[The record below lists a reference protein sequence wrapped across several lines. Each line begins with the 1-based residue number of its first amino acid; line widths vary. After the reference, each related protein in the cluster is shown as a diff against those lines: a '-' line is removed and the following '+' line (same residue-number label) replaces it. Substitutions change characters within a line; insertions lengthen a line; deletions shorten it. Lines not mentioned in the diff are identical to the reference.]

1 MAELSVSGVGG
12 VVLPVEPLAPPA
24 GFPVLEVRGVSM
36 RFPGVLA
43 LDGVSVDVLPG
54 EVHCWIGENGAG
66 KSTLIKI
73 LAGATSPDSGSIS
86 VGGVAVAVS
95 SPHVAQQLGLS
106 FIFQELSVVNGLSV
120 ADNILLGNELARG
133 PLVRSRASV
142 DRAGELLTR
151 IGFGYLEPGRR
162 VGRLSTAEKQAVMVA
177 RALHLDAQV
186 IFMDETTASLDR
198 DEAVRLFSV
207 IESLKAEG
215 RSIVFVSHRLKEVD
229 QIADRVT
236 VFKDGRVVGTY
247 RAGQVS
253 VHDMV
258 RLMVGRDIEQAFPAK
273 DRVFGPVVM
282 EARDACTS
290 RVRGVSLP
298 IRSGQII
305 GIAGLVGSGRTELLR
320 ALFGL
325 DPLTGGQ
332 VLVDGQARRFRN
344 CRDAIKL
351 GIGLVPE
358 DRRGQGIIALRSV
371 EDNITLTWA
380 QGARSRTWR
389 RDGAILARG
398 FVASLRIRTPSIA
411 KQMGLLSGG
420 NQQKGVVARWL
431 AVAPRVLLLDEPT
444 KGIDV
449 GAKAEM
455 YQLIDQLAR
464 EGMAVVIVS
473 SDLPE
478 LLGLTDQIGVM
489 REGRFMGMVEG
500 DCTEETVMG
509 MAMGHVRKGG
519 QAA

>member
-1 MAELSVSGVGG
+1 MAEFAVSGVVGG
-12 VVLPVEPLAPPA
+12 FLPAGPLALPA
-24 GFPVLEVRGVSM
+24 GGSVLWVDGVSM

-43 LDGVSVDVLPG
+43 LDGVSVDVVRG
-54 EVHCWIGENGAG
+54 EVQCWIGENGAG

-73 LAGATSPDSGSIS
+73 LAGALSPDSGSVA
-86 VGGVAVAVS
+86 VGGVDVVVS
-95 SPHVAQQLGLS
+95 SPHVAQGLGLS

-120 ADNILLGNELARG
+120 ADNILLGNEIARG
-133 PLVRSRASV
+133 PVVRRGESA
-142 DRAGELLTR
+142 DRARELLSR
-151 IGFGYLEPGRR
+151 IGFGYLDPGRR

-198 DEAVRLFSV
+198 DEAVRLFAV

-215 RSIVFVSHRLKEVD
+215 RSIVFVSHRLNEVQ

-247 RAGQVS
+247 RSGEVS
-253 VHDMV
+253 VQDMV
-258 RLMVGRDIEQAFPAK
+258 RLMVGRDIEHAFPVK

-282 EARDACTS
+282 DVREVSTAQ
-290 RVRGVSLP
+290 VRGVSLP
-298 IRSGQII
+298 VRSGRIV
-305 GIAGLVGSGRTELLR
+305 GIAGLVGSGRTEVLR

-332 VLVDGQARRFRN
+332 VLVDGRECRFRT
-344 CRDAIKL
+344 CRDAIRA
-351 GIGLVPE
+351 GVGLVPE

-371 EDNITLTWA
+371 EENITLTWA
-380 QGARSRTWR
+380 MGSHPRSWR
-389 RDGAILARG
+389 RDGAALARG

-478 LLGLTDQIGVM
+478 LLGLADEIAVM
-489 REGRFMGMVEG
+489 REGRFMGTVGG
-500 DCTEETVMG
+500 DCTEEEVMAL
-509 MAMGHVRKGG
+509 AMGHAGG
-519 QAA
+519 EGRAA